1 MRSRYLINIFLLLIL
16 IACGKGTEDDPPID
30 PQPESNCA
38 KGKLVVK
45 SGCREYVIQVIQGN
59 IGSSKVTAVWF
70 DLESGVTYNNVFA
83 VSNYCDITDTL
94 PQGKEFY
101 FDVLDNNPPQGCSTC
116 PRTRPMPDK
125 ANSIEVKF
133 TPCQ

>member
-1 MRSRYLINIFLLLIL
+1 MRLRYFLKLIL
-16 IACGKGTEDDPPID
+16 LTTLVSCGKETVDPPVD
-30 PQPESNCA
+30 PGPESNCA
-38 KGKLVVK
+38 KGKLVARTN
-45 SGCREYVIQVIQGN
+45 CREYVVQVIQGN
-59 IGSSKVTAVWF
+59 IGSNRVTATWF

-101 FDVLDNNPPQGCSTC
+101 FDVLDNTPPQTCTTC
-116 PRTRPMPDK
+116 PRTRPVPDK
-125 ANSIEVKF
+125 GNSIAIKF